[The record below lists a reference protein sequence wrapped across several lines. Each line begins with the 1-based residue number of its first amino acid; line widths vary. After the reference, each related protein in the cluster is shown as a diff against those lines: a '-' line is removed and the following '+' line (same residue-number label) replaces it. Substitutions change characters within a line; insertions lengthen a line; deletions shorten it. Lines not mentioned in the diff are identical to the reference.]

1 MIKKPLAFWIDKNKN
16 KNIFYMSEKEKGEEK
31 RELIFSIAIMG
42 HGCEHLLRPW
52 KKDMPILRYFID
64 NVRVYSRA
72 CVPDLESVGDV
83 DEFKDMVSDIQHRF
97 SEVPENE
104 TASIVSTYADD
115 ERFEYQK
122 KIIYNLAHHKQS
134 SLGPRFDKFNV
145 FENIERASNLSAFIS
160 NKEFSFH
167 INSPEEKTN
176 TKGKKELYKTIGVH
190 VVDIRVKKTS
200 PSGAVTYEKLFSPS
214 SNLSNSNLIYRNG
227 VIFILQEVLRR
238 PELVEPALR
247 FLGFEGATERVMT
260 LSLEQIYEFFQL
272 VGISYVNLMDF
283 TCRACSVGV
292 MPQSISDQFYNIEQ
306 KLSVKKSAFGKR
318 NKRTKQSRKKR
329 INQSNK
335 NKKQSNKKKQRDN
348 KK

>member
-1 MIKKPLAFWIDKNKN
+1 
-16 KNIFYMSEKEKGEEK
+16 MSEKEKEKEEEK

-115 ERFEYQK
+115 ERVEYQK

-200 PSGAVTYEKLFSPS
+200 SSGAVTYEKLFTPS
-214 SNLSNSNLIYRNG
+214 SDLSNSNLIYRNG

-238 PELVEPALR
+238 PELVEPTLR

-306 KLSVKKSAFGKR
+306 KISVKKTAFGKRSDRNKQSDRNKR
-318 NKRTKQSRKKR
+318 NKRTKRTKRTKSTKR
-329 INQSNK
+329 IKRSN
-335 NKKQSNKKKQRDN
+335 KKQRDN
-348 KK
+348 KR